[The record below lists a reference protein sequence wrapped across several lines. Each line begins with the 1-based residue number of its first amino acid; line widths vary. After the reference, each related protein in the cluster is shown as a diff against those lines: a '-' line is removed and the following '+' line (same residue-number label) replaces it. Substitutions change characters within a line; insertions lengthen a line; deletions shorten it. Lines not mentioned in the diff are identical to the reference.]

1 MYAIP
6 STSLS
11 TVVYMHSLPILEHR
25 IIDLDTG
32 RYRRQIEHLEY
43 HWGLRKGELDLASPL
58 NHIQLRADMAERL
71 SKDEWVFIPTPET
84 LKEMLKLVEHNKT
97 ASLPERKNCLE
108 ELSTEEHEYDVVP
121 LFSKKRTRPSLYAAL
136 DGNVRT
142 IQAPYR
148 NLPRIRSQ
156 AHPFLVA
163 YMASEKLDTIAPLV
177 MPLSK
182 AEPLALSVGRIVRA
196 WWKQPPDDFLVG
208 PDVWKEHRHPLS
220 DDGTEACN
228 AIDEERE
235 GNALPPVTRAR
246 ARKTTQAPCRQPK
259 ATTSPTPYTKRKP
272 LPPRARGSAL
282 PRPGRQSGGGVGCAP
297 SDVAA
302 WLCGIERSPGQVPQP
317 TWIQDEEVQDADLA
331 RYRRED
337 AREVRNALDPHT
349 NVMLCSGLVCGQGT
363 DWSGL
368 SSNNLAMYVH
378 GACLLGKDPFG
389 KAAF

>member
-1 MYAIP
+1 
-6 STSLS
+6 
-11 TVVYMHSLPILEHR
+11 MHSLPILEHR

-71 SKDEWVFIPTPET
+71 RRDEWVFIPTPEM
-84 LKEMLKLVEHNKT
+84 LQEMLRIVDLNKT
-97 ASLPERKNCLE
+97 ASLHERKNCLE
-108 ELSTEEHEYDVVP
+108 ELSAEEYEYDVVP

-136 DGNVRT
+136 DGNVRA

-196 WWKQPPDDFLVG
+196 WWKQPPAEFLVG

-220 DDGTEACN
+220 DDGAEACE
-228 AIDEERE
+228 ALAYEQE
-235 GNALPPVTRAR
+235 GNASPGTRAR
-246 ARKTTQAPCRQPK
+246 ARKTTQAPCLQPK
-259 ATTSPTPYTKRKP
+259 ATTPPTPYTKRKP
-272 LPPRARGSAL
+272 LPPRTRGSAL
-282 PRPGRQSGGGVGCAP
+282 PRPGRQSGAGVGCAL
-297 SDVAA
+297 SDVTA
-302 WLCGIERSPGQVPQP
+302 WLGGVDRSPSQVPPP
-317 TWIQDEEVQDADLA
+317 TWLQDEEAQDAELA

-368 SSNNLAMYVH
+368 SSNNWAMYVH
-378 GACLLGKDPFG
+378 GTCLLGKDPFG
-389 KAAF
+389 KAAL

>member
-1 MYAIP
+1 
-6 STSLS
+6 
-11 TVVYMHSLPILEHR
+11 R

-43 HWGLRKGELDLASPL
+43 HWGLPKGGLDLASPL
-58 NHIQLRADMAERL
+58 NHVRLRADMAERL
-71 SKDEWVFIPTPET
+71 RKDEWVFIPAPET
-84 LKEMLKLVEHNKT
+84 LQEMLRIVDHNKT
-97 ASLPERKNCLE
+97 VSLHERKNCLE
-108 ELSTEEHEYDVVP
+108 ELSAKEYEYDVVP

-136 DGNVRT
+136 KGNVKT

-182 AEPLALSVGRIVRA
+182 AEPLALSVERIVRA
-196 WWKQPPDDFLVG
+196 WWKQPPDEFLVG
-208 PDVWKEHRHPLS
+208 PDVWKEHRHSLS

-228 AIDEERE
+228 NIDEERE

-246 ARKTTQAPCRQPK
+246 ARKTTQAPCLQPK
-259 ATTSPTPYTKRKP
+259 ATTPPTPYTKRKP

-282 PRPGRQSGGGVGCAP
+282 PRPGRQSEEGVGCAL

-302 WLCGIERSPGQVPQP
+302 WLGGIERPPSQVPPP
-317 TWIQDEEVQDADLA
+317 TWLQDEEVQDTELA
-331 RYRRED
+331 RYRHED
-337 AREVRNALDPHT
+337 TREVRNALDPHT
-349 NVMLCSGLVCGQGT
+349 NVMLCSGLVCGQGI

-368 SSNNLAMYVH
+368 SSNNWAMYVH

-389 KAAF
+389 KAAL

>member
-11 TVVYMHSLPILEHR
+11 TAAYMHNLPILDHR

-43 HWGLRKGELDLASPL
+43 HWGLRKGELDLASSL

-71 SKDEWVFIPTPET
+71 RKDEWIFIPTPET
-84 LKEMLKLVEHNKT
+84 QKEMLDLVNHNKT
-97 ASLPERKNCLE
+97 ADLHARKNCLE
-108 ELSTEEHEYDVVP
+108 ELLSEAYEYDVVP
-121 LFSKKRTRPSLYAAL
+121 LFPKKRPRPSLYATL
-136 DGNVRT
+136 DGNVR
-142 IQAPYR
+142 INQAPYR

-196 WWKQPPDDFLVG
+196 WWKQPPVEFLVG
-208 PDVWKEHRHPLS
+208 PDVWRKHRYPLS
-220 DDGTEACN
+220 DDGAEACETL
-228 AIDEERE
+228 ADEQE
-235 GNALPPVTRAR
+235 GNASPITRAR

-272 LPPRARGSAL
+272 LPSRTRGSAL
-282 PRPGRQSGGGVGCAP
+282 PRPGRQSGEGVGCAL

-302 WLCGIERSPGQVPQP
+302 WVDGVNQSPSQVPPP
-317 TWIQDEEVQDADLA
+317 TWLQDEEVQDAELA

-368 SSNNLAMYVH
+368 SSNNWAMYVH
-378 GACLLGKDPFG
+378 GACLLGKDPF
-389 KAAF
+389 KVAL